1 MRKLAAITALTALV
15 LTGCAT
21 TEEAPTPSSSTT
33 SASKTTSTKT
43 PSSSSAAPIPS
54 TEPAAAPNPTQVPA
68 AEVYV
73 VECLFGAP
81 GPSLMSDGSVQ
92 STDYCANQPGAQEY
106 RDAEAAAG
114 WDPSKVPYADGGTCP
129 AYKCGY
135 GHDENGNPNPSSGE
149 LQFQYG
155 CEQGY
160 IDPSECAA
168 AGY

>member
-1 MRKLAAITALTALV
+1 
-15 LTGCAT
+15 
-21 TEEAPTPSSSTT
+21 
-33 SASKTTSTKT
+33 
-43 PSSSSAAPIPS
+43 
-54 TEPAAAPNPTQVPA
+54 
-68 AEVYV
+68 
-73 VECLFGAP
+73 
-81 GPSLMSDGSVQ
+81 MSDGSVQ

-114 WDPSKVPYADGGTCP
+114 WDPSEVPYADGGTCP

-149 LQFQYG
+149 LQFQYA

>member
-1 MRKLAAITALTALV
+1 MRKLAAITALTALI

-21 TEEAPTPSSSTT
+21 TEDAPTSSSTT

-43 PSSSSAAPIPS
+43 PSSSSATPS
-54 TEPAAAPNPTQVPA
+54 TEPAAAPNPTQAPA

-73 VECLFGAP
+73 VECLFGTP

-114 WDPSKVPYADGGTCP
+114 WDPSKVPFANGGTCP

-135 GHDENGNPNPSSGE
+135 GHDENGNPYPSSGE

-155 CEQGY
+155 CEQGC
-160 IDPSECAA
+160 IEPSECAA
-168 AGY
+168 AGF

>member
-1 MRKLAAITALTALV
+1 MRKLAAITALTTLV

-43 PSSSSAAPIPS
+43 PSSSTATPSPS
-54 TEPAAAPNPTQVPA
+54 TEPAAAPKQTQAPA
-68 AEVYV
+68 AEIYV
-73 VECLFGAP
+73 LECLPGTP
-81 GPSLMSDGSVQ
+81 GPSRMSDGSTQ
-92 STDYCANQPGAQEY
+92 YTDYCANQPGAQTY

-114 WDPSKVPYADGGTCP
+114 WDPSKVPFANGGTCP

-135 GHDENGNPNPSSGE
+135 GHDENGNPYPSSGE
-149 LQFQYG
+149 LQFQHG

-160 IDPSECAA
+160 IEPSECAA

>member
-1 MRKLAAITALTALV
+1 MRKLAAITALTALI

-21 TEEAPTPSSSTT
+21 TEDAPTSSSTT
-33 SASKTTSTKT
+33 SASKTTNTKT
-43 PSSSSAAPIPS
+43 PSSSSATPS
-54 TEPAAAPNPTQVPA
+54 TEPAAAPNPTQAPA

-73 VECLFGAP
+73 VECLFGTP

-114 WDPSKVPYADGGTCP
+114 WDPSKVPFANGGTCP

-135 GHDENGNPNPSSGE
+135 GHDENGNPYPSSGE

-160 IDPSECAA
+160 IEPSECAA
-168 AGY
+168 AGF

>member
-21 TEEAPTPSSSTT
+21 TEEAPTP
-33 SASKTTSTKT
+33 
-43 PSSSSAAPIPS
+43 
-54 TEPAAAPNPTQVPA
+54 AAAPRQQARQPVLDPLAARRQPHPQHRACGRTKLTQVPA

-81 GPSLMSDGSVQ
+81 GPHLCPTQRSN
-92 STDYCANQPGAQEY
+92 TDYCANQPGAQEY
-106 RDAEAAAG
+106 RDAEAAAAG
-114 WDPSKVPYADGGTCP
+114 IHRSSTPTAEP
-129 AYKCGY
+129 AWRTSAIRA
-135 GHDENGNPNPSSGE
+135 DENGNPNPSSGE
-149 LQFQYG
+149 LQFQYA

>member
-1 MRKLAAITALTALV
+1 MRKLAAIAALTTLAF
-15 LTGCAT
+15 TGCAT
-21 TEEAPTPSSSTT
+21 TEENPTPSSATST
-33 SASKTTSTKT
+33 SKTTSTKA
-43 PSSSSAAPIPS
+43 PSSSSAAPTPS
-54 TEPAAAPNPTQVPA
+54 TEPAAAPNPTQAPA
-68 AEVYV
+68 AELYV
-73 VECLFGAP
+73 VECLPGTP
-81 GPSLMSDGSVQ
+81 GPSRMSDGSTQ
-92 STDYCANQPGAQEY
+92 FTDYCANQPGAQAY

-114 WDPSKVPYADGGTCP
+114 WDPSKVPFADGGTCP

-135 GHDENGNPNPSSGE
+135 GHDEHGNPNPSSGE

>member
-1 MRKLAAITALTALV
+1 MRKLAAIAALTTLAFA
-15 LTGCAT
+15 GCAT
-21 TEEAPTPSSSTT
+21 AKETSTPSSTT
-33 SASKTTSTKT
+33 STSKTTSTKAT
-43 PSSSSAAPIPS
+43 SSSPTRPSPS
-54 TEPAAAPNPTQVPA
+54 TEPAAAPNPTQAPA

-73 VECLFGAP
+73 VECLFGTP

-160 IDPSECAA
+160 IDPAECAA

>member
-1 MRKLAAITALTALV
+1 MRKLAAIAALTTLAFA
-15 LTGCAT
+15 GCAT
-21 TEEAPTPSSSTT
+21 AEEDPTPNSTT
-33 SASKTTSTKT
+33 STSKTTSTKAT
-43 PSSSSAAPIPS
+43 NSPTTTTSPS
-54 TEPAAAPNPTQVPA
+54 TEPAAAPHPTQAPA
-68 AEVYV
+68 AELYV
-73 VECLFGAP
+73 VECLSGTP
-81 GPSLMSDGSVQ
+81 GPSRMSDGSTQ
-92 STDYCANQPGAQEY
+92 FTDYCANQPGAQAY

-114 WDPSKVPYADGGTCP
+114 WDPSKVPFANGGTCP

-135 GHDENGNPNPSSGE
+135 GHDENGNPYPSSGE